1 MDKDANLLEIMGAI
15 QDALNSFGDQT
26 VDIIRQNLASTGTN
40 ASNETSK
47 SLKSTLVEPNRLQVT
62 GKPYI
67 YVVETGR
74 KPGKISKKMVSNI
87 LKWVETGKPSFSGD
101 KVSFAWAITK
111 KIGKE
116 GSALFRAGGRKDIIT
131 PAISEQRI
139 NRLTSEIAGISLDLL
154 FKSIEDGKRR

>member
-1 MDKDANLLEIMGAI
+1 MGAI

-47 SLKSTLVEPNRLQVT
+47 SLKSTLVEPNRIQVT
-62 GKPYI
+62 GKPFI

-74 KPGKISKKMVSNI
+74 APRKSTKNSGLESKIEKWMKIRGITGGAKGITWYINKHGSK
-87 LKWVETGKPSFSGD
+87 
-101 KVSFAWAITK
+101 
-111 KIGKE
+111 
-116 GSALFRAGGRKDIIT
+116 LFRKGGRKDIIT
-131 PAISEQRI
+131 PAISKQRI

-154 FKSIEDGKRR
+154 VKSIEDGKRR